1 MMLAPRSR
9 KGALGDQ
16 KGPRIEEEVGS
27 MPFSEMSLCAISST
41 RLGEDVLVDMKRVIF
56 DGWI

>member
-1 MMLAPRSR
+1 MRVTSPFGGMSWMMLAPRSR

-27 MPFSEMSLCAISST
+27 MPFSEMSLWAISST
-41 RLGEDVLVDMKRVIF
+41 RLGRMC
-56 DGWI
+56 